1 MSSPTQTSLAI
12 AFAVI
17 VAASCGTSS
26 RGYSLGAG
34 DLIRGEGLQSS
45 GLHQQPE
52 SRSGANQSLSRVRDI
67 AEIIQAAAAV
77 SALVIGGVW
86 TYLLFVRQRQRFPR
100 AEVEHEIAWS
110 PLTNDQALVHVSVE
124 VKNVGNSLIRL
135 TDGYVQIQQVRP
147 LESALE
153 SRIVSGID
161 PVEDGCAEIEWP
173 LLGRRDCDWQD
184 EPREIEP
191 GETDGFPFDFVIP
204 VSVATIEVYSHFRN
218 VIRHDRPVGWNL
230 TTLCE
235 LRRHA
240 LVEPSPRKERT
251 AMAKTGSAGKSGK
264 GGKVTGQGPSKSKQG
279 PPKVRQGP
287 PKSGGTSGGK
297 SGSQGP
303 AKKGGR

>member
-1 MSSPTQTSLAI
+1 MVGRLQHQGWLLHSPTQTSLAI

-17 VAASCGTSS
+17 VAASCGTS
-26 RGYSLGAG
+26 
-34 DLIRGEGLQSS
+34 
-45 GLHQQPE
+45 
-52 SRSGANQSLSRVRDI
+52 ANQSLSNLRDI

-77 SALVIGGVW
+77 SALVIGGIW

-191 GETDGFPFDFVIP
+191 GETDGFPFDFVIA

-264 GGKVTGQGPSKSKQG
+264 GSKVTTGQGPSKSKQG

-287 PKSGGTSGGK
+287 PKGGGTSGGK